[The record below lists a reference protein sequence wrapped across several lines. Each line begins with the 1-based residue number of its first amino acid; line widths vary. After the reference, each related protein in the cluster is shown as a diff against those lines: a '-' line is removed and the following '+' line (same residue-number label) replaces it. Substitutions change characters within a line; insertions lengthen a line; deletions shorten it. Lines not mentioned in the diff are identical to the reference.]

1 MSRTSKGTRSREQR
15 QQQIVDY
22 VLDRSSASAAE
33 LAELV
38 GVSLMT
44 VHRDL
49 DELARR
55 GLLRKFHGGVS
66 AQPSTVFEGSS
77 EYRMGANRELKD
89 AIAKVA
95 LGMVEPGSSILLDDS
110 TTALTL
116 AGLLG
121 GIGPLTVAT
130 NYLPAIE
137 VLKTFSDVHLMCL
150 GGNYSATHDSFLGLP
165 CIEAVGALSV
175 DMAFVSTSAMNA
187 NMTFHQEHELVQVK
201 RAMLSAAGTNVL
213 LMDSSKMPRKA
224 LHRMAPLNDY
234 DRLVVDDGAD
244 RELLTAAGDVIDVTI
259 APTDGV

>member
-1 MSRTSKGTRSREQR
+1 MSGTSKGARSREQR
-15 QQQIVDY
+15 QQRIVDH
-22 VLDRSSASAAE
+22 VLDQGSASAAE
-33 LAELV
+33 LTELV

-49 DELARR
+49 DELVRR

-77 EYRMGANRELKD
+77 EYRMGAQRSQKET
-89 AIAKVA
+89 IARTA
-95 LGMVEPGSSILLDDS
+95 LTLVEPGGSILLDDS
-110 TTALTL
+110 TSALAVARLL
-116 AGLLG
+116 AD
-121 GIGPLTVAT
+121 IGPLTVAT

-137 VLKTFSDVHLMCL
+137 VLKQLPEVHLICL

-187 NMTFHQEHELVQVK
+187 TMTYHQEHELVQVK
-201 RAMLSAAGTNVL
+201 RAMLAAAETNVL

-224 LHRMAPLNDY
+224 LHRMAPLSDY
-234 DRLVVDDGAD
+234 DHLVVDDGAD
-244 RELLTAAGDVIDVTI
+244 EELIAAARDVIPTMI
-259 APTDGV
+259 APLES

>member
-1 MSRTSKGTRSREQR
+1 MSRTSRGGRSREQR

-22 VLDRSSASAAE
+22 VLERGSASAAE

-89 AIAKVA
+89 AIARTA
-95 LGMVEPGSSILLDDS
+95 LRLVEPGASILLDDS

-116 AGLLG
+116 AGMLG
-121 GIGPLTVAT
+121 GVGPLTVAT
-130 NYLPAIE
+130 NYLPAIQE
-137 VLKTFSDVHLMCL
+137 LKSLPEVHLICL

-187 NMTFHQEHELVQVK
+187 TMTFHQEHELVQVK
-201 RAMLSAAGTNVL
+201 RAMLAAAASNVL

-224 LHRMAPLNDY
+224 LHRMAPLRDY
-234 DRLVVDDGAD
+234 DKLVVDDGVD
-244 RELLTAAGDVIDVTI
+244 PELLAAVGDVIDIDV
-259 APTDGV
+259 APTGGP